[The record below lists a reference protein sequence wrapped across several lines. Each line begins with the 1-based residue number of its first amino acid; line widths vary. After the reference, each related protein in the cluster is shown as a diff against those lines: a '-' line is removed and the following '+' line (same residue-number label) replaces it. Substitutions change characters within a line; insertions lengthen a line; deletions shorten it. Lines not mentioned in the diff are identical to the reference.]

1 MKKSLK
7 RILIVLGSLVAIA
20 AIVAGSVYGTIAY
33 LTASSKV
40 SNVFTVGNVYL
51 TMFESKVDADGK
63 ATAALNPGND
73 QPGYQKTS
81 DGNSYHLVPG
91 SSYDKD
97 PTIYIQANSESSYLF
112 VLVRNDIR
120 PIEDKTD
127 ATNKPTMMQQ
137 MEKQGWV
144 QYPYAAPS
152 MGTSAWI
159 YHGLD
164 ENGNV
169 NTEPMGVVGGANG
182 NSVDLFTKFHID
194 KNADVSLYGG
204 AGVEVR
210 AIGIQT
216 KGFADGVDAEGK
228 PKNAE
233 DFAWDAVVA
242 TYPFIY
248 DSLHGTVETETQAP
262 ANP

>member
-1 MKKSLK
+1 MISL
-7 RILIVLGSLVAIA
+7 GALVAVV
-20 AIVAGSVYGTIAY
+20 AILAGSVYGTIAY

-51 TMFESKVDADGK
+51 TMFESKVNADGIIEAK
-63 ATAALNPGND
+63 LNPDG
-73 QPGYQKTS
+73 KKS

-97 PTIYIQANSESSYLF
+97 PTIYIQAGSESSYIF

-127 ATNKPTMMQQ
+127 ETNKPTMKQQ

-144 QYPYAAPS
+144 EYPYAAPS

-164 ENGNV
+164 ANKNV
-169 NTEPMGVVGGANG
+169 NPEPMGVVGGASG
-182 NSVDLFTKFHID
+182 NSIDLFTKFHID

-216 KGFADGVDAEGK
+216 KGFADTVVDGVVT
-228 PKNAE
+228 KNAE
-233 DFAWDAVVA
+233 DYAWDAVVA

-248 DSLHGTVETETQAP
+248 DSLHGNTGAESETNKPNTGTTTPDAT
-262 ANP
+262 